1 MYYFWYILIYQLQ
14 YGDQGVYKKNLNCQ
28 EGRMLDPYLKSW
40 GEINLYSTRN
50 GFRAAVLQIY
60 RSASILSR
68 TSAALSVSFCLIATV
83 FGLFLYN
90 EPLIYCIF
98 LLLTA
103 ASAGSAAY
111 LFGKQLVVKK
121 ADPSLEA
128 TRAQFLK
135 NTRLNREQ
143 LIFLRDESTREVD
156 QLMTAQNGFSTK
168 AFELLVGLALLPI
181 LSLAMEH
188 LLANNTA
195 MFRLFLSVAALAI
208 ACYLLITSIIYGYD
222 LFLRRL
228 HSLDCLTRFRNDLN
242 ILILHFDEYHMQAE
256 ALEADSATS
265 DDLAPLC
272 ADHVTLCQPQGI
284 TAGDE
289 AERPYTGS

>member
-1 MYYFWYILIYQLQ
+1 
-14 YGDQGVYKKNLNCQ
+14 
-28 EGRMLDPYLKSW
+28 
-40 GEINLYSTRN
+40 
-50 GFRAAVLQIY
+50 
-60 RSASILSR
+60 
-68 TSAALSVSFCLIATV
+68 
-83 FGLFLYN
+83 
-90 EPLIYCIF
+90 
-98 LLLTA
+98 
-103 ASAGSAAY
+103 
-111 LFGKQLVVKK
+111 
-121 ADPSLEA
+121 
-128 TRAQFLK
+128 
-135 NTRLNREQ
+135 
-143 LIFLRDESTREVD
+143 
-156 QLMTAQNGFSTK
+156 MTAQNGFSTK